1 MITRRG
7 TMILEL
13 VVAGALLGTLLV
25 VCLEMFSAAAA
36 QRRAADQRNCAVL
49 ELGNVMERVA
59 ARPWAELTTS
69 AVARERLSPSAAG
82 QLPAAELKI
91 EVSTPPAEPAAK
103 QITAALRWEDRSRRL
118 VAPLRLTTWK
128 YRSAQE

>member
-1 MITRRG
+1 MSTRRG

-13 VVAGALLGTLLV
+13 VVAFTLLGTLLI

-36 QRRAADQRNCAVL
+36 QRRAADERTCALV

-59 ARPWAELTTS
+59 ARPWPELTTS
-69 AVARERLSPSAAG
+69 AVARERLSPWAAG
-82 QLPAAELKI
+82 QLPGAELKI
-91 EVSTPPAEPAAK
+91 EVSTPSAEPGAK
-103 QITAALRWEDRSRRL
+103 QITASLRWEDRSRRL

-128 YRSAQE
+128 YRSPNQ